1 MEEHKTVY
9 LWLDKFNKTLQYFQ
23 IENDLCDVTL
33 ALGDKQIK
41 TLIFLYSIREVN
53 FV

>member
-9 LWLDKFNKTLQYFQ
+9 LWLDKFNETLQDFQ

-33 ALGDKQIK
+33 A
-41 TLIFLYSIREVN
+41 
-53 FV
+53 

>member
-9 LWLDKFNKTLQYFQ
+9 LWLDKFNKTLPDFQ

-33 ALGDKQIK
+33 A
-41 TLIFLYSIREVN
+41 
-53 FV
+53 